1 MGRDVAEGIAAKE
14 QRRRKPNILAS
25 PDFGH
30 WALIPQSGFKATHV
44 PRWDDRSRKMFDTEG
59 NKRHNATYLSF
70 RFP

>member
-30 WALIPQSGFKATHV
+30 WALIPQSGFQGNARATLGRQIAKNV
-44 PRWDDRSRKMFDTEG
+44 
-59 NKRHNATYLSF
+59 RHGGE
-70 RFP
+70 